1 MSSTAS
7 ILGPEN
13 EVEIYRGASKT
24 FELHVT
30 DAEEHDVPLTGARVI
45 LSVKCDI
52 RDAAPLVQK
61 DSQVGAA
68 QVDITHPLEGKAE
81 IKFVP
86 SDTQTMD
93 VGEYIFDVWVVLA
106 SGTRSPVVSP
116 SPFKVVAGVTVLT

>member
-1 MSSTAS
+1 MSGTTS

-13 EVEIYRGASKT
+13 EIEIFRGASKT
-24 FELHVT
+24 FELEVK
-30 DAEEHDVPLTGARVI
+30 DGEEEAVDLTGARVI
-45 LSVKCDI
+45 LSVKCDLS
-52 RDAAPLVQK
+52 DAAPLIQK

-68 QVDITHPLEGKAE
+68 QVDITHPHEGIAE

-106 SGTRSPVVSP
+106 SGTKGPVIPP
-116 SPFKVVAGVTVLT
+116 SPFRVMAGVTVLT

>member
-1 MSSTAS
+1 MSGTTS

-13 EVEIYRGASKT
+13 EIEIFRGSSKT
-24 FELHVT
+24 YELEVLDGESHAVN
-30 DAEEHDVPLTGARVI
+30 LTGARVV
-45 LSVKCDI
+45 LTVKCALSDP
-52 RDAAPLVQK
+52 APLIQK

-68 QVDITHPLEGKAE
+68 QVDITHPVEGIAE

-106 SGTRSPVVSP
+106 SGTRGPVVLP
-116 SPFKVVAGVTVLT
+116 SPFRVVAGVTILT

>member
-1 MSSTAS
+1 MSGTTS

-13 EVEIYRGASKT
+13 EIEIYRGSSKT
-24 FELHVT
+24 YELHVT
-30 DAEEHDVPLTGARVI
+30 DSSEADVNLTGARIV
-45 LSVKCDI
+45 LSVKCALSDP
-52 RDAAPLVQK
+52 APLVQK

-68 QVDITHPLEGKAE
+68 EIDINHPIEGKAE

-106 SGTRSPVVSP
+106 SGTRGPVVLP